1 MLYSTENSILQ
12 EIILDNLNE
21 RNIQLF
27 IKRDDLI
34 DPFVSGNK
42 WRKLKFNVEQTLSQ
56 KKEGVLTFGGAFSNH
71 LVATAAA
78 CKQAGIKSVGIVRGD
93 ELTSDSN
100 ETLRKCVEFGM
111 DLEFV
116 SRSKYDLRYDRIY
129 KEELNIQ
136 FPNYYQV
143 PEGGANFYGMMG
155 CQEIL
160 SEIPI
165 DYDSIFVAQGT
176 TTTSC
181 GLLLGMKEES
191 SLRVVPVLKNYDS
204 ISEMRQLLNY
214 SIFDE
219 ELTDDLVKKVVVH
232 SESHFGGYAKYTKE
246 LLTFIQDFYAKTQV
260 PLDPI
265 YTGKV
270 MITIFEEIEKGNLD
284 NQKIVFIH
292 TGGIQGAKAIQ
303 EKEGIKLYV

>member
-12 EIILDNLNE
+12 EIILDNLIE

-56 KKEGVLTFGGAFSNH
+56 KKEGILTFGGAFSNH
-71 LVATAAA
+71 LVASAAA

-93 ELTSDSN
+93 ELKSDSN
-100 ETLRKCVEFGM
+100 ETLRKCVDFGM
-111 DLEFV
+111 QLEFV

-136 FPNYYQV
+136 FPNFYQV

-181 GLLLGMKEES
+181 GLLLGMNEES
-191 SLRVVPVLKNYDS
+191 SLHVVPVLKNYDS
-204 ISEMRQLLNY
+204 NTEMRQLLNY

-219 ELTDDLVKKVVVH
+219 ELTDELINRVIIH
-232 SESHFGGYAKYTKE
+232 SDSHFGGYAKYTKE

-270 MITIFEEIEKGNLD
+270 MFTIFEEIEKGNLD